1 MDMLSFPTLAAFFGT
16 ALVIELT
23 PGPNMAYLALLS
35 AERGRKPGLFAV
47 AGVALGLAIV
57 GLLAALGLAA
67 IVAQNPLVYQVVRWA
82 GILYLVWLGYDGWR
96 DAQRPVGDEDY
107 SARSHIYFRRGLIT
121 NLLNPKAAVFYLA
134 VLPNFL
140 SPQASAT
147 SFILLAG
154 IYVFAATLVHTTI
167 VLLASQLQPFF
178 VRPDRRR
185 MLGTIFGLLLVA
197 VAIWLGISTRQI

>member
-1 MDMLSFPTLAAFFGT
+1 MDMLFLPTLAAFFVT
-16 ALVIELT
+16 ALAIELT

-35 AERGRKPGLFAV
+35 AERGRRSGLFAV

-67 IVAQNPLVYQVVRWA
+67 IISQNQLAYQAIRWA
-82 GILYLVWLGYDGWR
+82 GILYLVWLGYDSWR

-140 SPQASAT
+140 PAQASAA
-147 SFILLAG
+147 SFILLAA
-154 IYVFAATLVHTTI
+154 IYVFAATLVHTVI
-167 VLLASQLQPFF
+167 VLLASRLQPFF
-178 VRPDRRR
+178 VQPGRRR
-185 MLGTIFGLLLVA
+185 VLGAIFGLLLVGVA
-197 VAIWLGISTRQI
+197 VWLGISTRQI